1 MSDIKDEDKERK
13 QNLKNLFA
21 DRLDDLVEE
30 KKESIKTSNKDKKES
45 TKTSN
50 KDKKESTKTSN
61 KDKKES
67 TKISNKEIAEG
78 LQISESQLSKALYA
92 QTELGISSLVKI
104 AEYFNVS
111 TDYLLGLTDLKS
123 PKEDFKTIRKV
134 TGLLDEAIKN
144 LYSMN
149 RKYDGTTYVL
159 NLMLANPKFRVLLSK
174 MMQYLLDMSNAGTG
188 PYDDYKGYDTMSMQS
203 MDIDIE
209 KENDPY
215 RIKNRKDLEY
225 WHLFKITNML
235 QNITKEMKETYLSEC
250 NKR

>member
-1 MSDIKDEDKERK
+1 MSDIKDEERK
-13 QNLKNLFA
+13 EKRQNLKNFFA
-21 DRLDDLVEE
+21 DRLEDLIED
-30 KKESIKTSNKDKKES
+30 KKESI
-45 TKTSN
+45 
-50 KDKKESTKTSN
+50 KTSN

-67 TKISNKEIAEG
+67 TKISNKEIAERI
-78 LQISESQLSKALYA
+78 QISESQLSKVLYA

-123 PKEDFKTIRKV
+123 PKEDFKTIHKV

-149 RKYDGTTYVL
+149 IKYDGTTYVL

-250 NKR
+250 NKS

>member
-30 KKESIKTSNKDKKES
+30 KKESIKTSNKDKK
-45 TKTSN
+45 N
-50 KDKKESTKTSN
+50 
-61 KDKKES
+61 S

-78 LQISESQLSKALYA
+78 IQISESQLSKVLYA
-92 QTELGISSLVKI
+92 QTELGISGLVKI

-123 PKEDFKTIRKV
+123 PKEDFKTIHKV
-134 TGLLDEAIKN
+134 TGLLDEGIKN

-149 RKYDGTTYVL
+149 RKHDGSIYVL
-159 NLMLANPKFRVLLSK
+159 NLLLDNPKFTSLLLEI
-174 MMQYLLDMSNAGTG
+174 MQYLLDMENAVVG
-188 PYDDYKGYDTMSMQS
+188 PYDDYNGYDNMSMQA
-203 MDIDIE
+203 MEIDIE
-209 KENDPY
+209 KENNSY
-215 RIKNRKDLEY
+215 RIKNRKELEY
-225 WHLFKITNML
+225 LHLFKITNML

-250 NKR
+250 NKS